1 MSELPSFLRLNNIW
15 LSGLK
20 KKSQCRN
27 SRRCGFH
34 PWVKKIPWRRKWQHI
49 QYPCLDNPMDRGA
62 WWAIVHGVTKS
73 WTGPSDSTHMQYF
86 TACVYY
92 ICLSI
97 RLWMTQV
104 VSIFWVFWVILQW
117 TCLYRYLF
125 KAFFFHSDNAILHF
139 IFQAIVHK
147 CSNFS
152 ISSSTFS
159 RTQKILEK
167 PWVVSHWTIFL
178 VPLSGSQTFP
188 EDKKI
193 MASLNICNSSKR
205 E

>member
-1 MSELPSFLRLNNIW
+1 MVLEVKNLLANAVDIKV
-15 LSGLK
+15 SGLIPGWG
-20 KKSQCRN
+20 KSPGEEN
-27 SRRCGFH
+27 SYSL
-34 PWVKKIPWRRKWQHI
+34 
-49 QYPCLDNPMDRGA
+49 QYSCLGNPMDRGA

-178 VPLSGSQTFP
+178 VSLSGSQSFP